1 MNPANINPAAG
12 LFNPAHGSLI
22 TVLTWNELLTMSWTV
37 LEWVVTYI
45 WLLCLLL
52 GVVIMVKTL
61 IDLSAKAAKTAA
73 PGWKK
78 LLGSTRKK

>member
-1 MNPANINPAAG
+1 MSPAAMV
-12 LFNPAHGSLI
+12 
-22 TVLTWNELLTMSWTV
+22 VLTWNELLTMSWSV

-45 WLLCLLL
+45 WLICLLL
-52 GVVIMVKTL
+52 ATVIMVKTL
-61 IDLSAKAAKTAA
+61 IDLSKKATESAA